1 MSNNANPVTLV
12 TVNEVVT
19 RRIAQL
25 QADIAEAEA
34 LLALYRAELDPLAK
48 IAEVTAAVTA
58 TTVPTVAA
66 AQQAARADSE
76 SAPEPEVISEPA
88 APEAPEPVAIPS
100 SRWSHLDLQPRFR
113 RIVDQFAPKGEFT
126 REELHEWYERAIS
139 PGIQRNSLMTTS
151 LEATKALVTAGVLK
165 PLGHDRWQFN
175 EPPALVTDAR
185 PITPVPV
192 LTDNPKRYSHYRLPP
207 RHRQFLDR
215 FSHRD
220 VVTREE
226 ISDWYAKDMC
236 PGIGK
241 FSLTSAVSEITRNLV
256 EKGILARKGT
266 ARWRFVR

>member
-76 SAPEPEVISEPA
+76 SA
-88 APEAPEPVAIPS
+88 APESPDPVAPAPEPVAIPS

-126 REELHEWYERAIS
+126 REELNEWYERAIS

-165 PLGHDRWQFN
+165 PLGHDRWKFN

-185 PITPVPV
+185 PITPVLV
-192 LTDNPKRYSHYRLPP
+192 QTDNPKRYSHYRLPP

-226 ISDWYAKDMC
+226 ISDWYAKDMF
-236 PGIGK
+236 PGMGK
-241 FSLTSAVSEITRNLV
+241 FSLTSAVSEITRDLV
-256 EKGILARKGT
+256 EKGILARDGT

>member
-1 MSNNANPVTLV
+1 MTSNANPSHPVTLN

-19 RRIAQL
+19 RRISQL

-58 TTVPTVAA
+58 VPTVTAA
-66 AQQAARADSE
+66 HQAARAD
-76 SAPEPEVISEPA
+76 PEPDAPAAEPA
-88 APEAPEPVAIPS
+88 APEAPEPAAIPS
-100 SRWSHLDLQPRFR
+100 HRWAHIDLQPRFR
-113 RIVDQFAPKGEFT
+113 RIVDQFAPKGTVT
-126 REELHEWYERAIS
+126 REEINEWYERTMS
-139 PGIQRNSLMTTS
+139 PGIQRNSLMTST

-165 PLGHDRWQFN
+165 PLGHGRWRFN

-185 PITPVPV
+185 PITPVFV
-192 LTDNPKRYSHYRLPP
+192 QTDNPKRYSHYRLPP
-207 RHRQFLDR
+207 RHRMFLDR

-220 VVTREE
+220 AVNREE

-236 PGIGK
+236 PGMGR
-241 FSLTSAVSEITRNLV
+241 FSLISAVSELTRFLV
-256 EKGILARKGT
+256 EKGILARDGT

>member
-66 AQQAARADSE
+66 AAQQAARADSE
-76 SAPEPEVISEPA
+76 SA
-88 APEAPEPVAIPS
+88 APEAPAPEAPAPEPVAIPS
-100 SRWSHLDLQPRFR
+100 LRWAHLDLQPRFR
-113 RIVDQFAPKGEFT
+113 RIVDQFAPKGTFT
-126 REELHEWYERAIS
+126 REELNEWYERAMS

-165 PLGHDRWQFN
+165 PLGHDRWKFN

-185 PITPVPV
+185 PITPVLV
-192 LTDNPKRYSHYRLPP
+192 QTDNPKRYSHYRLPP

-226 ISDWYAKDMC
+226 ISDWYAKDMF
-236 PGIGK
+236 PGMGK
-241 FSLTSAVSEITRNLV
+241 FSLTSAVSEITRDLV

>member
-1 MSNNANPVTLV
+1 MSTDNTIT

-34 LLALYRAELDPLAK
+34 LLAIYRAELDPLAK
-48 IAEVTAAVTA
+48 IAEVTATV
-58 TTVPTVAA
+58 TVPAATV
-66 AQQAARADSE
+66 QPQAVRVEPEPAPI
-76 SAPEPEVISEPA
+76 PEPET
-88 APEAPEPVAIPS
+88 IPS
-100 SRWSHLDLQPRFR
+100 RRWAHLDLQPRFR

-139 PGIQRNSLMTTS
+139 PGMQRNSLMTTS

-165 PLGHDRWQFN
+165 PLGYDRWQFN
-175 EPPALVTDAR
+175 EPPALVSDAR

-207 RHRQFLDR
+207 RYRKFLDR
-215 FSHRD
+215 YSHRD

-226 ISDWYAKDMC
+226 IYEWYAKDMS

-241 FSLTSAVSEITRNLV
+241 FSLISAVSEITRNLV
-256 EKGILARKGT
+256 EKGILARDGT
-266 ARWRFVR
+266 SRWRFV